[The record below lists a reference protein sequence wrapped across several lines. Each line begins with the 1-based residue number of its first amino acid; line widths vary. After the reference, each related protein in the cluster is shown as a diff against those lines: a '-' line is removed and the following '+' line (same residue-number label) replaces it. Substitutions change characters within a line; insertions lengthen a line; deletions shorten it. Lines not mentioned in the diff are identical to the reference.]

1 MSNTD
6 KDSDTESGGEARTE
20 TETELREQ
28 FFAAIEAAEY
38 PIEDQIGAVSALPNG
53 MTTRFEAGEF
63 SMSAASIAAHL
74 YTYQSFPYET
84 PEAFVN
90 DLMDGLRAEDL
101 I

>member
-1 MSNTD
+1 MNDTD
-6 KDSDTESGGEARTE
+6 TDTESGVATETE

-28 FFAAIEAAEY
+28 FLAAVESADY
-38 PIEDQIGAVSALPNG
+38 PIEDQIGVVSALPDG

-74 YTYQSFPYET
+74 YTYQEFPYET
-84 PEAFVN
+84 PEALVD
-90 DLMDGLRAEDL
+90 DLIEGLRAESL